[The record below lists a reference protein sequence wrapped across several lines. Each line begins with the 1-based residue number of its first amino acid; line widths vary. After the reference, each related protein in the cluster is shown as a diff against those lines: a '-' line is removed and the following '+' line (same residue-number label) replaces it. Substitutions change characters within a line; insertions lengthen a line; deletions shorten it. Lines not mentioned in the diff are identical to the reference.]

1 MKRATSPTALA
12 GRVRHLPASSPPLPL
27 RAVFAYNKANPG
39 AISATFLRKAQ
50 NMTKMLIVPREIAK
64 FADKFRPVLEGAGL
78 EVTVL
83 PPAEANLPNED
94 ELLVALKGIEAV
106 IAGSE
111 PYSPRV
117 LAANPQMRVI
127 ARSGVGYD
135 AVDLDAAT
143 KCGAAVCI
151 APGTNQGSVAEH
163 TFALMLA
170 FTRRVIPRH
179 STLAAGKWTRLMSLP
194 IRGKTLGL
202 AGLGRIGKAVATRA
216 LAFEMKVIAYDPMP
230 DAAFAAA
237 HGIELVPFDRLLTE
251 SDFLSLHLPL
261 MPSTKHIINRDT
273 IARMKPDAVLV
284 NTSRGGLVC
293 EADLIPALREGKIAG
308 AALDVFEEE
317 PTPADNPLRFL
328 PNVVLTPHNAGV
340 DVQSLEDMARS
351 AAEAIASLRR
361 GEWPTEKVVNPEVRA
376 RFKW

>member
-1 MKRATSPTALA
+1 MPK
-12 GRVRHLPASSPPLPL
+12 V
-27 RAVFAYNKANPG
+27 
-39 AISATFLRKAQ
+39 
-50 NMTKMLIVPREIAK
+50 MIVPRELAK
-64 FADKFRPVLEGAGL
+64 FADKFRAPLDAAGL
-78 EVTVL
+78 EVVTL
-83 PPAEANLPNED
+83 PPAEANLPTED
-94 ELLVALKGIEAV
+94 ELLLALSGVEAV

-163 TFALMLA
+163 AFALMLG
-170 FTRRVIPRH
+170 FTRHIPARH
-179 STLAAGKWTRLMSLP
+179 AALAGGGWNRLMSVPL
-194 IRGKTLGL
+194 RGKTLGL

-216 LAFEMKVIAYDPMP
+216 IAFEMKVIAYDPVP
-230 DAAFAAA
+230 DAAFCAANN
-237 HGIELVPFDRLLTE
+237 IQLVPFDRLLAE

-261 MPSTKHIINRDT
+261 MASTKHVINRDT
-273 IARMKPDAVLV
+273 IARLKPGAVLV

-293 EADLIPALREGKIAG
+293 EADLVAALREGKLAG

-328 PNVVLTPHNAGV
+328 PNVVLTPHSAGV
-340 DVQSLEDMARS
+340 DVRSLEDMARS

-361 GEWPTEKVVNPEVRA
+361 GEWPAEKVVNPEVRGVF
-376 RFKW
+376 RW